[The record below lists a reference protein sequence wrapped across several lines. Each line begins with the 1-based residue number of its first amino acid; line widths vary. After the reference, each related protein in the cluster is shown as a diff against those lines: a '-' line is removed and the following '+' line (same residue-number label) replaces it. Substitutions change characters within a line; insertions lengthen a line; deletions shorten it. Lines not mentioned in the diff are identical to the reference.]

1 MQSNLERPLRP
12 ILIILRNM
20 AQYIGQEWH
29 PLRSAAAT
37 HKRSR
42 ALLPY
47 FAAAPSYSLRPKLS
61 TKSCFMRQKCQLQIG
76 ITQYG
81 NAATSLSTSG
91 IKTTRQ
97 NFQMSYI
104 TLFSSRSSKV
114 IGQSENVKYVLLL
127 KSTHSNF
134 DS

>member
-1 MQSNLERPLRP
+1 M
-12 ILIILRNM
+12 
-20 AQYIGQEWH
+20 
-29 PLRSAAAT
+29 
-37 HKRSR
+37 K
-42 ALLPY
+42 
-47 FAAAPSYSLRPKLS
+47 
-61 TKSCFMRQKCQLQIG
+61 QKCQLQIG

-114 IGQSENVKYVLLL
+114 IGQNENIKYILLL
-127 KSTHSNF
+127 KSTHLNF
-134 DS
+134 ES